1 MWVSEKV
8 CLDTQAYFESAFEA
22 IRNARQSVVLE
33 MYIFRRDSLG
43 NRMLELLREAA
54 GRGVD
59 VRVLVDSV
67 GSPGFGRDFIETLSR
82 QKISARV
89 FHPTPRVLDM
99 INGPSI
105 QRIRRL
111 FVNINKRNH
120 RKLIVVDKTIA
131 FVGSCN
137 LADMHRHWR
146 ETAVQVRGRG
156 VLDLCQSFELIWARS
171 GYSGKLGARQLQ
183 ARLRARRALGLRR
196 ANGSGSAAVRTN
208 VTRALR
214 VTHNSQLVS
223 AIEKAR
229 QRVWIT
235 TAYFVP
241 SPVIVSALL
250 KATRNGCDV
259 KLLLPGKSDINVV
272 SYVSRMFYRRLM
284 RAGVQIYE
292 YQPAVLHAKTLLIDN
307 WMSVGT
313 TNLNHRSFY
322 HDLEV
327 DVVLQQPQSLAL
339 LAGQFA
345 DDLSKSQRV
354 TDDNLHRRSWIEKL
368 GGRLVY
374 PFRRFI

>member
-1 MWVSEKV
+1 M
-8 CLDTQAYFESAFEA
+8 
-22 IRNARQSVVLE
+22 
-33 MYIFRRDSLG
+33 
-43 NRMLELLREAA
+43 
-54 GRGVD
+54 
-59 VRVLVDSV
+59 
-67 GSPGFGRDFIETLSR
+67 
-82 QKISARV
+82 
-89 FHPTPRVLDM
+89 
-99 INGPSI
+99 
-105 QRIRRL
+105 
-111 FVNINKRNH
+111 
-120 RKLIVVDKTIA
+120 
-131 FVGSCN
+131 
-137 LADMHRHWR
+137 
-146 ETAVQVRGRG
+146 
-156 VLDLCQSFELIWARS
+156 
-171 GYSGKLGARQLQ
+171 Q

-259 KLLLPGKSDINVV
+259 KLLLPGKSDINLV

>member
-8 CLDTQAYFESAFEA
+8 CLDTQAYFESAFES
-22 IRNARQSVVLE
+22 IKNARRSVVLE

-43 NRMLELLREAA
+43 NRMLDLLSDAA

-59 VRVLVDSV
+59 VRVIVDSV
-67 GSPGFGRDFIETLSR
+67 GSPVFTREFIDTLRR
-82 QKISARV
+82 QKISTRV

-99 INGPSI
+99 INGASI
-105 QRIRRL
+105 QRIRGL

-156 VLDLCQSFELIWARS
+156 VLDLCYSFELIWARS
-171 GYSGKLGARQLQ
+171 GFSGTLGARQLQ
-183 ARLRARRALGLRR
+183 ARLRARRALSLRR
-196 ANGSGSAAVRTN
+196 ATGGGSSAVRTN

-223 AIEKAR
+223 AIERAR

-259 KLLLPGKSDINVV
+259 KLLLPGKSDMNLV

-284 RAGVQIYE
+284 RAGVEIYE
-292 YQPAVLHAKTLLIDN
+292 YQPVVLHAKTLLIDD

-327 DVVLQQPQSLAL
+327 DVVLHQPQSLAL
-339 LAGQFA
+339 LVGQFA
-345 DDLSKSQRV
+345 EDLSRSKRV
-354 TDDNLHRRSWIEKL
+354 TNDNLFHRSWVEKL
-368 GGRLVY
+368 GGMLVY